1 MVTVWPATSV
11 NSKKNSAASETNF
24 GEMTKIGYLAW
35 GSATTHLAISP
46 VNRKV
51 LCVRH
56 KTRFVSHNITE
67 VVRQVWWKTNLK
79 CQIKYDFEVLLV
91 SLEAVSHHI
100 NCCQN
105 RRFAPTRLIH
115 ARMLNHSRP
124 VASQDWNPPGQRCD
138 SVFLYMRP
146 SCVFPAFLIIKFLPS
161 QNFPDF
167 STARFSQKARPKVSV
182 GLVSIFISNLNKCD
196 GIFRSVWNSMSP
208 WGFSRPV
215 YRRTTVEKHSG

>member
-1 MVTVWPATSV
+1 MVTVWPATSI
-11 NSKKNSAASETNF
+11 NSKKNSAASKTNF
-24 GEMTKIGYLAW
+24 GEMTKIGYLAR
-35 GSATTHLAISP
+35 GSATAHLAISP

-67 VVRQVWWKTNLK
+67 IVRQFWWKTNLK
-79 CQIKYDFEVLLV
+79 CQIKQDFEVLLV
-91 SLEAVSHHI
+91 SLKAVSHHI

-105 RRFAPTRLIH
+105 RLSAPTRLIH

-138 SVFLYMRP
+138 SVFLYMRL
-146 SCVFPAFLIIKFLPS
+146 SRVFPAFLIMKFLPS
-161 QNFPDF
+161 QNFSDF
-167 STARFSQKARPKVSV
+167 STAQFSQKAKRKVSV
-182 GLVSIFISNLNKCD
+182 GHVSIFISKLNKCD
-196 GIFRSVWNSMSP
+196 GIFRSAWNSASP
-208 WGFSRPV
+208 WCFSRPK